1 MSFLEHLAGLKL
13 KLQFLFLQKCLYSE
27 VPATLSSLIAQL
39 KGSKTLEEKK
49 KAAAA
54 VADFLKAGASTYVCY
69 TV

>member
-1 MSFLEHLAGLKL
+1 MSFLEHLAGLEAAV
-13 KLQFLFLQKCLYSE
+13 FFVQKFLYSE